1 MHEQTSEAAT
11 ATGKTVSVEDVA
23 KHLEQLS
30 RFHRRAGRAPRWL
43 AHELTFSQLRLL
55 FLLREEGPV
64 SMSRLAQTLGVTVAT
79 ASEVIDR
86 IEKRGLATRRHRSDD
101 RRVVECTLGE
111 PGQRLLR
118 EMAGARLESVR
129 QTLDV
134 LTPEELAQF
143 DRLLGLIGERLAA
156 RAEARAEARPV

>member
-1 MHEQTSEAAT
+1 MHEQTSGAAT

-64 SMSRLAQTLGVTVAT
+64 SMSRLARTLGVTVAT
-79 ASEVIDR
+79 TSELIDR
-86 IEKRGLATRRHRSDD
+86 IEHG
-101 RRVVECTLGE
+101 
-111 PGQRLLR
+111 
-118 EMAGARLESVR
+118 
-129 QTLDV
+129 V
-134 LTPEELAQF
+134 LS
-143 DRLLGLIGERLAA
+143 
-156 RAEARAEARPV
+156 

>member
-1 MHEQTSEAAT
+1 MHEQTSEA
-11 ATGKTVSVEDVA
+11 VSVEDVA

-30 RFHRRAGRAPRWL
+30 RFYRRPSRAPRWL

-64 SMSRLAQTLGVTVAT
+64 SMSRLAETLGVTVAT
-79 ASEVIDR
+79 ASGLIDR

-101 RRVVECTLGE
+101 RRVVECALGE
-111 PGQRLLR
+111 RGQRLLR
-118 EMAGARLESVR
+118 EMAGARLEAVR

-134 LTPEELAQF
+134 LTPEELTQF

-156 RAEARAEARPV
+156 RAEARAQTEAVRPV